1 METVKKSIDNQLR
14 VNQGKNLFYLQPGDT
29 LHIAEETVRAIERI
43 GKMTDDQ
50 KNVLIDY
57 ATDNALREF
66 CRINQYL
73 SFDTVARQSLRKIYI
88 SLFATIMGK
97 QKPTEII
104 SRDHFKKLKSWLQK
118 TNPHA
123 ESVYTFDNEQLQA
136 VPCSEYSIEL
146 QLDILHLQP
155 NKVEEPLLDIGC
167 GPQGPMVAYLR
178 SAGLEAY
185 GIDRFAGVQPYLV
198 SADWLEYDYGI
209 SQWGT
214 IISNIG
220 FSNHFIHH
228 NEREG
233 GDFLLYAK
241 KYMEIVQSLKP
252 GGSFHYAP
260 HLPFIEEYLDKETY
274 TVTTQIF
281 GSHGFSSAV
290 VKRLV

>member
-1 METVKKSIDNQLR
+1 METIKKSIDNQLR
-14 VNQGKNLFYLQPGDT
+14 VNQGKNLLYPQPGDA
-29 LHIAEETVRAIERI
+29 LHIAGETFIAIEKI

-88 SLFATIMGK
+88 CLFATIMDK

-118 TNPHA
+118 TNPFA
-123 ESVYTFDNEQLQA
+123 ETVYTFDNEQLQA

-146 QLDILHLQP
+146 QLKILHLQP
-155 NKVEEPLLDIGC
+155 NQVEEPLLDIGC

-178 SAGLEAY
+178 DEGLEAY
-185 GIDRFAGVQPYLV
+185 GIDRFAEKLSYLT

-260 HLPFIEEYLDKETY
+260 HLPFIEQYLDTGDYAVKIR
-274 TVTTQIF
+274 VF